1 MLMSSMTAAHTLA
14 ARSSSILTS
23 SLPHP
28 TQTYPTKC
36 TREQGPEEGEDELE
50 MEEEEVEWEE
60 EERQSTKARSNQETI
75 RREEEKEASK

>member
-50 MEEEEVEWEE
+50 MEEEVEWEE
-60 EERQSTKARSNQETI
+60 EEQQSTKTRSN
-75 RREEEKEASK
+75 